1 GQTGS
6 VHENGGV
13 CDGFYLSNPTVKV
26 GLKRSGALHKR
37 RSEGSRIGRTTSKEA
52 QAARIEA
59 RRLSLKSITEARD
72 SDDPFGFLW
81 HILQLLTETGHVH
94 INRAAES
101 AAFIPPDFT
110 KDFRAGKSRSGALN
124 QVTQELKFPGGQTDR
139 SAVSGYLRAAKVN
152 GNGPEFI
159 RSEEHTSELQSRGH
173 LVCRL

>member
-1 GQTGS
+1 M
-6 VHENGGV
+6 NA
-13 CDGFYLSNPTVKV
+13 
-26 GLKRSGALHKR
+26 AL
-37 RSEGSRIGRTTSKEA
+37 TAT
-52 QAARIEA
+52 
-59 RRLSLKSITEARD
+59 RL
-72 SDDPFGFLW
+72 
-81 HILQLLTETGHVH
+81 TGHLH

-159 RSEEHTSELQSRGH
+159 KAGAASGGVAAQQDLDAGHEFHGVKRFRDIVIRPEL
-173 LVCRL
+173 